1 MSPCIWP
8 GQTMTFFKIAGMALL
23 LVSLTAKAA
32 CSQPTVA
39 ERSEIPSG
47 PKTKLE
53 AIVGTNGAV
62 LVRQSTE
69 VGSIGRGSIRVAA
82 IMVTNAASGV
92 ETKGLL
98 ISPAEGAGDKENA
111 YIDYDEIP
119 GLLSG
124 IDQIASVDPATL
136 KLANFEAVYHTRGKF
151 SVGAY
156 GSGDSK
162 SAFITTGGRSG
173 DPLAFDFTE
182 LARLR
187 DLVRTAK
194 RILDNP
200 DLFEA
205 KDNRQ
210 PPPAIVAQPQAARP
224 PEVADPVVAPQLR
237 PKARA
242 KPKARSKA
250 KASAKSAGRAKT
262 RAKSSTKSSS
272 KPPPRTS
279 PKSKPKASSAK
290 GQPFP
295 KPI

>member
-1 MSPCIWP
+1 MKS
-8 GQTMTFFKIAGMALL
+8 FKIAGMAVL
-23 LVSLTAKAA
+23 LVTLVTRAA
-32 CSQPTVA
+32 CSQPTIA
-39 ERSEIPSG
+39 ERSEIPAG

-53 AIVGTNGAV
+53 ALIGTNGAV
-62 LVRQSTE
+62 LIRQSTE
-69 VGSIGRGSIRVAA
+69 VGSIGRGSIRAAA

-124 IDQIASVDPATL
+124 IDQIVSVDPATL

-156 GSGDSK
+156 GSGDLK
-162 SAFITTGGRSG
+162 SAFISTGKLSG
-173 DPLAFDFTE
+173 DAYPFDFTE

-187 DLVRTAK
+187 DLIRTAK

-210 PPPAIVAQPQAARP
+210 APPAIAAQPEAARQQ
-224 PEVADPVVAPQLR
+224 DVVVPGPAPQLR

-242 KPKARSKA
+242 KPKARPKA
-250 KASAKSAGRAKT
+250 KAKGASKPAGKAKATAKTPAKTSPKTSAKS
-262 RAKSSTKSSS
+262 
-272 KPPPRTS
+272 KP
-279 PKSKPKASSAK
+279 KPKASSSRA
-290 GQPFP
+290 QPFP